1 MTKSTE
7 NNKEL
12 PELLTLKEA
21 CDILKCHPNT
31 LQQWDNKGI
40 LVAVRFGERRDR
52 RYRKEDILKLLNQKK
67 QWHKTIN
74 NLIAQHLF

>member
-1 MTKSTE
+1 MLSDKSMTKSTE
-7 NNKEL
+7 NNKEM

-31 LQQWDNKGI
+31 LRQWDKKGI

-52 RYRKEDILKLLNQKK
+52 RYRKEDILKLLERKQKV
-67 QWHKTIN
+67 
-74 NLIAQHLF
+74 

>member
-1 MTKSTE
+1 MAKQQQKS
-7 NNKEL
+7 KMF

-31 LQQWDNKGI
+31 LRQWDNKGI

-52 RYRKEDILKLLNQKK
+52 HYRKEDILKLLNQEKS
-67 QWHKTIN
+67 
-74 NLIAQHLF
+74 